1 MHVFLIGKSLVSF
14 ACRDFSKFHFLR
26 KWRRDIQNFR
36 NFTFNK
42 RTKMAERNRNYL
54 NINKV
59 IEIMKLLRK
68 DHEISDRII
77 STQDSC

>member
-1 MHVFLIGKSLVSF
+1 
-14 ACRDFSKFHFLR
+14 
-26 KWRRDIQNFR
+26 
-36 NFTFNK
+36 
-42 RTKMAERNRNYL
+42 MAERNRNYL